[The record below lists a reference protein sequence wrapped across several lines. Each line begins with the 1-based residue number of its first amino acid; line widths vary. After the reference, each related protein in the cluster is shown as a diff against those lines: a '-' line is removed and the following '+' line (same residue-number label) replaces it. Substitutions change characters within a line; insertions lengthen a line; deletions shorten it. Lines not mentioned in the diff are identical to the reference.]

1 MDDLLK
7 EAIADA
13 KAVRETALA
22 NAKMA
27 LEEAFTP
34 KLKSMLAKKI
44 QSEMEDE
51 DGDEAEVEEQD
62 ELEDEDDVVDP
73 ASDEE
78 GGPVSEEE
86 HEDEDEDGDEVE
98 EAEVPDDEEA
108 AEEPIST
115 EQEDE
120 DEEEPVAEEEEEEEE
135 SEMSDEDED
144 ELDLEAILREL
155 EDDEEDEVSEEY
167 EDEDVEDGAEEV
179 PAAEQPDDSVD
190 ENDVSSDIGDADNK
204 VNKDAADSSKTGAQG
219 PEGEGSDSEAGKEND
234 EDEIVKEEDEVSD
247 EDDDEEN
254 AKLKAELKEHRDV
267 VKYLRAKLNEVNLL
281 NAKLLFSNKL
291 FRVFGL
297 SNEQKMK
304 VVETFDRTRSIRE
317 IKLVYSTLAEEYE
330 VSDEDDDEENAKL
343 KAELKEHRDVVKY
356 LRAKLNEVNL
366 LNAKLLFSNK
376 LFRVFGLSNEQKMK
390 VVETFDRTKNIRE
403 IKLVYSTLAES
414 FKSRGPVKESK
425 GSSSKA
431 VASTKPSKKVISE
444 GSDVRA
450 RFKKLANI
458 I

>member
-44 QSEMEDE
+44 QSEIEDE
-51 DGDEAEVEEQD
+51 DGDEAEVAEQD
-62 ELEDEDDVVDP
+62 ELSDEDDVVDP

-78 GGPVSEEE
+78 GGPVSEEDE
-86 HEDEDEDGDEVE
+86 VSDEDDAVE
-98 EAEVPDDEEA
+98 EAEVDPDSEA
-108 AEEPIST
+108 AEDPVGGEAGESVDEPGNAAN
-115 EQEDE
+115 EQDEPED
-120 DEEEPVAEEEEEEEE
+120 EEPVAEEEHEDKEDEEPVAEEDE
-135 SEMSDEDED
+135 VSDEDD

-155 EDDEEDEVSEEY
+155 ESEDEDEVSEEY

-179 PAAEQPDDSVD
+179 PAAEQPDDSVS
-190 ENDVSSDIGDADNK
+190 ENDVSSDIGKADNK
-204 VNKDAADSSKTGAQG
+204 VAADAADSSKTGAQG
-219 PEGEGSDSEAGKEND
+219 PEGEGSDSEAGKENS
-234 EDEIVKEEDEVSD
+234 EDEVVKEEDEVSD
-247 EDDDEEN
+247 EDDDIDLEEV
-254 AKLKAELKEHRDV
+254 LKA
-267 VKYLRAKLNEVNLL
+267 
-281 NAKLLFSNKL
+281 
-291 FRVFGL
+291 L
-297 SNEQKMK
+297 S
-304 VVETFDRTRSIRE
+304 
-317 IKLVYSTLAEEYE
+317 EEDE
-330 VSDEDDDEENAKL
+330 VSDEDDEADAVESL
-343 KAELKEHRDVVKY
+343 KAEIKEHRDVVKY

-414 FKSRGPVKESK
+414 FKGRRPVKESK

-444 GSDVRA
+444 GSDVRS

>member
-7 EAIADA
+7 DAIADA

-44 QSEMEDE
+44 QSEIEDE
-51 DGDEAEVEEQD
+51 DGDEVEEQD
-62 ELEDEDDVVDP
+62 ELSDEDDVVDP

-78 GGPVSEEE
+78 GGPVSE
-86 HEDEDEDGDEVE
+86 DESEDGEEVD

-108 AEEPIST
+108 AEDPIST
-115 EQEDE
+115 EGEHEDE
-120 DEEEPVAEEEEEEEE
+120 DDEPVAEED
-135 SEMSDEDED
+135 EMSDEDDEEAVAEED
-144 ELDLEAILREL
+144 EMSDEDDEELDLEAILREL
-155 EDDEEDEVSEEY
+155 EDEDEDEVSEEFEADDA
-167 EDEDVEDGAEEV
+167 EDDEEAV
-179 PAAEQPDDSVD
+179 S
-190 ENDVSSDIGDADNK
+190 ENDVSSDIGKADNK
-204 VNKDAADSSKTGAQG
+204 VADAAADSSKTGAQG
-219 PEGEGSDSEAGKEND
+219 PEGEGSDSEAGKENS
-234 EDEIVKEEDEVSD
+234 EDEVVKEEDEVSD
-247 EDDDEEN
+247 EDDDIDLEEVLKALSEEDDEDEADAEVEEN
-254 AKLKAELKEHRDV
+254 AVLKAE
-267 VKYLRAKLNEVNLL
+267 
-281 NAKLLFSNKL
+281 
-291 FRVFGL
+291 
-297 SNEQKMK
+297 
-304 VVETFDRTRSIRE
+304 I
-317 IKLVYSTLAEEYE
+317 
-330 VSDEDDDEENAKL
+330 
-343 KAELKEHRDVVKY
+343 KEHRDVVKY

-414 FKSRGPVKESK
+414 FKGARGPVKESK

-444 GSDVRA
+444 GSDVKA

>member
-44 QSEMEDE
+44 QSEIEDD
-51 DGDEAEVEEQD
+51 DGDEAEVAEQD
-62 ELEDEDDVVDP
+62 ELSDEDDVVDP
-73 ASDEE
+73 ANDEA
-78 GGPVSEEE
+78 GGPVSEEDE
-86 HEDEDEDGDEVE
+86 VSDEDDAVE
-98 EAEVPDDEEA
+98 EAEVDPDSEA
-108 AEEPIST
+108 AEDPAGGEAGESVDEPGNAAN
-115 EQEDE
+115 EQDELADE
-120 DEEEPVAEEEEEEEE
+120 DDVEPVAEED
-135 SEMSDEDED
+135 EMSDEDDE

-155 EDDEEDEVSEEY
+155 EDEDEDDEAEVSEEY

-179 PAAEQPDDSVD
+179 PAAEQPDDSVS
-190 ENDVSSDIGDADNK
+190 ENDVSSDIGKADNK
-204 VNKDAADSSKTGAQG
+204 VAADAADSSKTGAQG
-219 PEGEGSDSEAGKEND
+219 PEGEGSDSEAGKENSED
-234 EDEIVKEEDEVSD
+234 EVVKEEDEISDEDDIDLEEVLRALSEEDEVSD
-247 EDDDEEN
+247 EDDEADAVEN
-254 AKLKAELKEHRDV
+254 LKAE
-267 VKYLRAKLNEVNLL
+267 
-281 NAKLLFSNKL
+281 
-291 FRVFGL
+291 
-297 SNEQKMK
+297 
-304 VVETFDRTRSIRE
+304 I
-317 IKLVYSTLAEEYE
+317 
-330 VSDEDDDEENAKL
+330 
-343 KAELKEHRDVVKY
+343 KEHRDVVKY

-414 FKSRGPVKESK
+414 FKGNRPIKESK

-431 VASTKPSKKVISE
+431 DASTKPVSKKVISE
-444 GSDVRA
+444 GSDVRS

>member
-44 QSEMEDE
+44 QSEIEDE
-51 DGDEAEVEEQD
+51 DGDEVEEQD
-62 ELEDEDDVVDP
+62 ELSDEDDVVDP

-78 GGPVSEEE
+78 GGPVSE
-86 HEDEDEDGDEVE
+86 DESEDGEEVD

-108 AEEPIST
+108 AEDPIST
-115 EQEDE
+115 EGEHEDE
-120 DEEEPVAEEEEEEEE
+120 DDEPVAEED
-135 SEMSDEDED
+135 EMSDEDDEEAVAEED
-144 ELDLEAILREL
+144 EMSDEDDEELDLEAILREL
-155 EDDEEDEVSEEY
+155 EDEDEDEVSEEFEADDA
-167 EDEDVEDGAEEV
+167 EDDEEAV
-179 PAAEQPDDSVD
+179 S
-190 ENDVSSDIGDADNK
+190 ENDVSSDIGKADNK
-204 VNKDAADSSKTGAQG
+204 VADAAADSSKTGAQG
-219 PEGEGSDSEAGKEND
+219 PEGEGSDSEAGKENS
-234 EDEIVKEEDEVSD
+234 EDEVVKEEDEVSD
-247 EDDDEEN
+247 EDDDIDLEEVLKALSEEDDEDEADAEVEEN
-254 AKLKAELKEHRDV
+254 AVLKAE
-267 VKYLRAKLNEVNLL
+267 
-281 NAKLLFSNKL
+281 
-291 FRVFGL
+291 
-297 SNEQKMK
+297 
-304 VVETFDRTRSIRE
+304 I
-317 IKLVYSTLAEEYE
+317 
-330 VSDEDDDEENAKL
+330 
-343 KAELKEHRDVVKY
+343 KEHRDVVKY

-414 FKSRGPVKESK
+414 FKGTRGPVKESK

-444 GSDVRA
+444 GSDVKA

>member
-44 QSEMEDE
+44 QSEIEDE
-51 DGDEAEVEEQD
+51 DGDEAEVAEQD
-62 ELEDEDDVVDP
+62 ELSDEDDVVDP
-73 ASDEE
+73 ANDEA
-78 GGPVSEEE
+78 GGPVSEEDE
-86 HEDEDEDGDEVE
+86 VSDEDDAVE
-98 EAEVPDDEEA
+98 EAEVDPDSEA
-108 AEEPIST
+108 AEDPAGGEAGESVDEPGNAAN
-115 EQEDE
+115 EQDELADE
-120 DEEEPVAEEEEEEEE
+120 DDVEPVAEEDEISDEDDEEAVAEED
-135 SEMSDEDED
+135 EMSDEDDE

-155 EDDEEDEVSEEY
+155 EDEDDEAEVSEEY

-179 PAAEQPDDSVD
+179 PAAEQPDDSVS
-190 ENDVSSDIGDADNK
+190 ENDVSSDIGKADNK
-204 VNKDAADSSKTGAQG
+204 VAADAADSSKTGAQG
-219 PEGEGSDSEAGKEND
+219 PEGEGSDSEAGKENSED
-234 EDEIVKEEDEVSD
+234 EVVKEEDEISDEDDIDLEEVLKALSEEDEVSD
-247 EDDDEEN
+247 EDDEADAVEN
-254 AKLKAELKEHRDV
+254 LKAE
-267 VKYLRAKLNEVNLL
+267 
-281 NAKLLFSNKL
+281 
-291 FRVFGL
+291 
-297 SNEQKMK
+297 
-304 VVETFDRTRSIRE
+304 I
-317 IKLVYSTLAEEYE
+317 
-330 VSDEDDDEENAKL
+330 
-343 KAELKEHRDVVKY
+343 KEHRDVVKY

-414 FKSRGPVKESK
+414 FKGNRPIKESK

-431 VASTKPSKKVISE
+431 VASTKPVSKKVISE
-444 GSDVRA
+444 GSDVRS